1 MASLQIYFLGNF
13 QILINHS
20 KISSDLWQSRQL
32 RTILKILIIQ
42 RGKPVPASQII
53 EKIWPEK
60 DPELAPQHLYV
71 RISQIR
77 KILKKSGLQDCI
89 QTVPGGYI
97 FQCDPTLEEN
107 GDHSFWIDVDEFEN
121 EADQGREKLE
131 KKAFNQAINHFKKS
145 INLYR
150 ADFLIEDLYE
160 DWTISERE
168 RLRDRHLMVLTEMAE
183 AYAQTGRYRHA
194 IDVCQRVLSVDPC
207 RESTFVQLM
216 FYYYH
221 LGERSKSLEV
231 FEKCKKVLSQEMD
244 VSPDAYTIELAQKIR
259 LGDLGVNNGNGKYPP
274 SVYSGRLFEVPYSL
288 SETPFLGREIEF
300 SWLFQQVQNPY
311 PSIIWVN
318 GESGVGKTRL
328 LEEFFL
334 HSGVEK
340 TKFIKLFARTIENTP
355 YAIWIACLENYS
367 YYLDT
372 TGYNNENRKI
382 IRDFLNRDK
391 KESKLFSVPATQITK
406 QKIQNAIV
414 DILQRKL
421 PYRSIIWI
429 DDIHLVDEASLSL
442 LEILGENY
450 FIIISSTTEDEHD
463 SPHYNEFLKNQSKSI
478 TTFTLKR
485 WQFSQVESF
494 IDNLSGKALPT
505 LSESLFSISA
515 GNPLIII
522 NTLQHLFEEGI
533 LYVNSE
539 GDWQQTQPVDL
550 KGSQKIE
557 NLVSIRLKKNTVD
570 EQRILDVVSVAG
582 GECDYSILEDVLH
595 IQETKLLDL
604 TDRLIQ
610 RGFLIEPRIIG
621 ESELTFSH
629 NIYREVIYRSLPKPR
644 LRRFHKRIGDALV
657 QSGRN
662 SEQYAEILANHFSSG
677 GDYEKAAHYSL
688 AAGEYLLSMYAPQQA
703 ISYYEKA
710 IQWFVEHKN
719 LEALGKSYFGL
730 AETLRLT
737 GKSTLAI
744 ENYQMALP
752 LLEGE
757 VKQVAIYQIFQLK
770 VLQGDPLS
778 SYQEIADAAETSI
791 SKEGISWAL
800 PLLFW
805 SHSFVFLLMGNYNK
819 TRFYHAKGW
828 QIARELCASGNT
840 PPTWI
845 YNRALTLMMRAHNQW
860 GNYHTSIHFSQ
871 KNLALLPSNTQDVN
885 IKAVVD
891 ASLGESYYNLG
902 EYQKAR
908 YAYQNC
914 NKLSSKAGDQ
924 RLMGESLIGLAS
936 ISFEIGDFESC
947 LSNTQ
952 KVLDLV
958 QKKLD
963 VLRYIQAIFLQTKLA
978 IVKEKKDTEVQ
989 KVETILSMARYQQ
1002 SNVYVVKSLLL
1013 IAEINLVQEKIEQAE
1028 LFAKEAREIS
1038 ELSRLK
1044 REVCQSNRLCGLVA
1058 QQKGDY
1064 KAAYAFM
1071 DKAIELAEQIS
1082 APFELGLTLRSRS
1095 KIEPLQHEEDLQEAL
1110 SIFDKIGAA
1119 FELQRTKELLVSLRK
1134 TKFDAKHG

>member
-1 MASLQIYFLGNF
+1 MASLQIFLFGNF
-13 QILINHS
+13 EILTNHQ
-20 KISSDLWQSRQL
+20 KIQSDLWQSRQL
-32 RTILKILIIQ
+32 RTILKILIIH
-42 RGKPVPASQII
+42 RSKPVPGSQII
-53 EKIWPEK
+53 EKVWPEK
-60 DPELAPQHLYV
+60 DPEQAAQHLYV

-77 KILKKSGLQDCI
+77 KILKISGIQDCI

-97 FQCDPTLEEN
+97 FQFESSFGENEE
-107 GDHSFWIDVDEFEN
+107 HSIWIDVDEFER
-121 EADQGREKLE
+121 EADQGREHLE
-131 KKAFNQAINHFKKS
+131 NKAFDQAIIHLKKS
-145 INLYR
+145 NNLYR
-150 ADFLIEDLYE
+150 ADFLIENLYE

-183 AYAQTGRYRHA
+183 AYAQTGRFRHA
-194 IDVCQRVLSVDPC
+194 IDVSQKVLSVDPC

-216 FYYYH
+216 LYYYY
-221 LGERSKSLEV
+221 LGERSKSLDV
-231 FEKCKKVLSQEMD
+231 FERCQKILSQEME
-244 VSPDAYTIELAQKIR
+244 VSPDNYTEELAQKIR
-259 LGDLGVNNGNGKYPP
+259 SGNLGEKNRYGQYPP
-274 SVYSGRLFEVPYSL
+274 SVYSGRLYEVPFSL
-288 SETPFLGREIEF
+288 SETPFIGRELEY
-300 SWLFQQVQNPY
+300 SWLIQQLQNP
-311 PSIIWVN
+311 PPLIILVS
-318 GESGVGKTRL
+318 GEAGVGKTRL
-328 LEEFFL
+328 LEEFVHHIDNRNL
-334 HSGVEK
+334 KVVKVH
-340 TKFIKLFARTIENTP
+340 ARVIENNP
-355 YAIWIACLENYS
+355 YAIWITLLKKYFHAFDLLSLPPEIRPISNA
-367 YYLDT
+367 LLAGDT
-372 TGYNNENRKI
+372 
-382 IRDFLNRDK
+382 
-391 KESKLFSVPATQITK
+391 KESNSITNRVVDPSN
-406 QKIQNAIV
+406 QQIQNAIV
-414 DILQRKL
+414 AVFLQKL
-421 PYRSIIWI
+421 PHGSIIWI
-429 DDIHLVDEASLSL
+429 DDIQFVDAPSLSL
-442 LEILGENY
+442 IQILAKNY
-450 FIIISSTTEDEHD
+450 IILISSTSEEEHEN
-463 SPHYNEFLKNQSKSI
+463 PPFEEFLNKQSKAI
-478 TTFTLKR
+478 RTLALQR
-485 WQFSQVESF
+485 WQISQVERF
-494 IDNLSGKALPT
+494 IENLSGNGLPT
-505 LSESLFSISA
+505 LSESMFSITG
-515 GNPLIII
+515 GNPLFLI
-522 NTLQHLFEEGI
+522 NVLQHLFEEGI
-533 LYVNSE
+533 LFVNHQGE
-539 GDWQQTQPVDL
+539 WQQTQPIHFQD
-550 KGSQKIE
+550 SQTIKSLI
-557 NLVSIRLKKNTVD
+557 SIRLSKNNKE
-570 EQRILDVVSVAG
+570 EQRILDVISVAG
-582 GECDYSILEDVLH
+582 GECDYEILQDVLE
-595 IQETKLLDL
+595 IQESKLLDI

-610 RGFLIEPRIIG
+610 RGLLIEPRKIG
-621 ESELTFSH
+621 EAELIFSH
-629 NIYREVIYRSLPKPR
+629 FIYKEAIYRSLPKPR
-644 LRRFHKRIGDALV
+644 LKRYHNRIGVAME
-657 QSGRN
+657 QNGR
-662 SEQYAEILANHFSSG
+662 SYAQYTEILANHFSSG

-719 LEALGKSYFGL
+719 LVALGKSYFGL

-791 SKEGISWAL
+791 SEEGISWAL

-860 GNYHTSIHFSQ
+860 GNYPTSIHFSQ
-871 KNLALLPSNTQDVN
+871 KNLALLPSITQDVN

-908 YAYQNC
+908 YAYQKC

-936 ISFEIGDFESC
+936 ISFEIGDFENCISY
-947 LSNTQ
+947 TQ

-978 IVKEKKDTEVQ
+978 IVKEKLDTEVQ

-1002 SNVYVVKSLLL
+1002 SNIYVVKSLLL

-1038 ELSRLK
+1038 EQSRLK

-1058 QQKGDY
+1058 QEKGDY

-1071 DKAIELAEQIS
+1071 DKAIKLAEQIS

-1095 KIEPLQHEEDLQEAL
+1095 QIEPLQHEEDLQEAL
-1110 SIFDKIGAA
+1110 SIFEKIGAA
-1119 FELQRTKELLVSLRK
+1119 FELQRTKELIVSLRK